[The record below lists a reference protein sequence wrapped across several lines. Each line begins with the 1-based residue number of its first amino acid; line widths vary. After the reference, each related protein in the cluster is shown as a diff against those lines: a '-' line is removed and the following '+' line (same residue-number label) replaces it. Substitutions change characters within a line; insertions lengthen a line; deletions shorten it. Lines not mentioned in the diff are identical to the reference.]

1 MKIVFATQNP
11 GKIREIREI
20 LGKDGFEVVSIGDLD
35 IRACAE
41 ENGETFSENAEIKAR
56 EIYDKLRSQGSVDDI
71 IVMADDSGF
80 CIDELSGAPGVHS
93 ARFMG
98 HDTSYDI
105 KNAAILE
112 KMKDIPEERRGAE
125 FVCSICA
132 ILPDGKA
139 VFAEGSLRGRVAH
152 EIRGKEGFGYDPIFY
167 LPQYGKT
174 TAELGND
181 FKNSVSHRSQ
191 ALHKME
197 ELIRNMSQEMDR
209 S

>member
-1 MKIVFATQNP
+1 MNIFIASANKHKIEEFKEMLEP
-11 GKIREIREI
+11 LGYEISS
-20 LGKDGFEVVSIGDLD
+20 LNDLD
-35 IRACAE
+35 EDIEIE
-41 ENGETFSENAEIKAR
+41 ENGHSFEENALIKAR
-56 EIYDKLRSQGSVDDI
+56 YIAKKFGI
-71 IVMADDSGF
+71 IAISDDSGLE
-80 CIDELSGAPGVHS
+80 IDALNKQPGIYS
-93 ARFMG
+93 ARFLG

-112 KMKDIPEERRGAE
+112 KMKDVPEERRGAE

-209 S
+209 T